1 MEVYWV
7 LGVAIWGSLKTAA
20 TFALV
25 FVSAEH
31 VFGRRSRSKV
41 EEARRSTC

>member
-1 MEVYWV
+1 MEIYGV

-20 TFALV
+20 AYALV
-25 FVSAEH
+25 FWSAEH

-41 EEARRSTC
+41 EEGVI